1 MTGEW
6 PRESA
11 ERRAGI
17 PLGPVTP
24 RKRMVWGDVVL
35 LAMTP
40 MLKGVEG
47 CEGFLGSQKVRE
59 NMQIVGCSGIPGLL
73 SI

>member
-1 MTGEW
+1 
-6 PRESA
+6 
-11 ERRAGI
+11 
-17 PLGPVTP
+17 
-24 RKRMVWGDVVL
+24 MVWGDVVL

-47 CEGFLGSQKVRE
+47 CEGFLGVQKVRE